1 MRKPFMKRRTIA
13 TEDLVRK
20 IQEARDGGMK
30 ALDIMRK
37 FNAAEQIVYKWT
49 KNARLVRPHA

>member
-20 IQEARDGGMK
+20 IREARDGGMK

-37 FNAAEQIVYKWT
+37 FNVAEQTVYKWT
-49 KNARLVRPHA
+49 KKARLVRPHA